1 MLIHCFNHRLELA
14 MKDAFSGTL
23 FGENNIMLRRCLD
36 HSLDESSKQLTNF
49 TKSLKQVTDR
59 NWGIQKYQEVT
70 LQYHQASLNA
80 LWNNYKEFISK
91 INERVKWRFSEL
103 QNSPIFANLPIILDC
118 KKWPQTNEQ
127 LMSFGD
133 GKIENLK
140 VHFMPLLEKYSCEI
154 ESIMFEWDHLKVEI
168 IHFQKLRKIT

>member
-1 MLIHCFNHRLELA
+1 M
-14 MKDAFSGTL
+14 
-23 FGENNIMLRRCLD
+23 
-36 HSLDESSKQLTNF
+36 
-49 TKSLKQVTDR
+49 
-59 NWGIQKYQEVT
+59 
-70 LQYHQASLNA
+70 
-80 LWNNYKEFISK
+80 
-91 INERVKWRFSEL
+91 
-103 QNSPIFANLPIILDC
+103 PIILDC

-140 VHFMPLLEKYSCEI
+140 VHFMSLLEKYSCEI